1 MQGGADRWQ
10 QIKDK
15 FLEATERDAHDR
27 EAWLER
33 LKAEDPDLWREVA
46 SLLAAHAQSNAVLDG
61 MAADYAAPE
70 SFAEPEE
77 RWVGRR
83 IGAYVITALLGRG
96 GMGEVYRA
104 RRADAQYEK
113 EVAIKLVRA
122 GYDTRYVLERFRAE
136 RQILANLDHPNIARL
151 LDGGATA
158 EGLPYL
164 VMELVEGEPIDRYC
178 DRAAADRGRASVP
191 VPARVRGG
199 AVRAP
204 TTGHPP

>member
-1 MQGGADRWQ
+1 GADRWQ
-10 QIKDK
+10 QVKDK
-15 FLEATERDAHDR
+15 FLEALEREAHER

-33 LKAEDPDLWREVA
+33 LRAADPDLWREGV
-46 SLLAAHAQSNAVLDG
+46 LLLGAHAQSDAVLDG
-61 MAADYAAPE
+61 VAADYVAPE
-70 SFAEPEE
+70 SFAQPEE
-77 RWVGRR
+77 RWIGRR
-83 IGAYVITALLGRG
+83 IGAYFVTALLGRG

-122 GYDTRYVLERFRAE
+122 GYDTRYVLDRFRAE

-151 LDGGATA
+151 RDGPPPA

-178 DRAAADRGRASVP
+178 DRQELTVHGR
-191 VPARVRGG
+191 
-199 AVRAP
+199 
-204 TTGHPP
+204 